1 MSGQVVVKPVSP
13 LAVVGIATAGIGLV
27 GIGVAS
33 AVKSVVDK
41 RIEAAR
47 KKMEAEKIRLKEW
60 QAFQAEQRKSMQQLG
75 RLQAAIGQAEGELSI
90 IKLLQPREDRTGT
103 GPTGRGYTS
112 LGIPESASIKD
123 IQSILKETSIIMEG
137 LPPEFKED
145 QASPYQRLEKHRARL
160 VASSQSKK
168 PPILEE
174 LLSFKETISRT
185 LQSYLHSMEATARR
199 REELSLAMDTLLS
212 DLLVCHELTTDPEFL
227 TGLDSVRSQIFS
239 LATSGNVKPG
249 HLELLQKKFTETKQ
263 AIEYQNTNSAY
274 RLSLAKSLTRN
285 LNEMGYETL
294 EPFEGPDEH
303 AMSQTTMSIPGGER
317 VCIAI
322 QPDNRLSFEV
332 AHESDSD
339 KGSLD
344 EEDLAFF
351 RQQETKWCQDFQEL
365 IRRMTR
371 EGFSYQVK
379 LERVVPGDSIPVVVV
394 ETADEIISEEER
406 EEEAMNYY
414 DDPTKRYLP

>member
-1 MSGQVVVKPVSP
+1 MSGQVVAKPVSP
-13 LAVVGIATAGIGLV
+13 LAIVGIATAGIGLV
-27 GIGVAS
+27 GFAS

-41 RIEAAR
+41 KVEAAR
-47 KKMEAEKIRLKEW
+47 KKMEAEKNHLKEW

-75 RLQAAIGQAEGELSI
+75 CLQAAIGQAEGELSI
-90 IKLLQPREDRTGT
+90 IRLLQPREDRTGT
-103 GPTGRGYTS
+103 GPTGQGYTS
-112 LGIPESASIKD
+112 LGIPESASRKD
-123 IQSILKETSIIMEG
+123 IQSVLKKILIIMEG

-160 VASSQSKK
+160 VTSSQSKK

-174 LLSFKETISRT
+174 LLSFKETVSRT
-185 LQSYLHSMEATARR
+185 LQSYLHSLEAMARKR
-199 REELSLAMDTLLS
+199 QELSLSMDILLS
-212 DLLVCHELTTDPEFL
+212 DLLVCHELTTDPELL
-227 TGLDSVRSQIFS
+227 TGLDSIQSQIFS
-239 LATSGNVKPG
+239 LAASRNVKPG
-249 HLELLQKKFTETKQ
+249 HLELLQKRFAKTKQ

-274 RLSLAKSLTRN
+274 RLSLAESLTRN

-294 EPFEGPDEH
+294 EPFEGPEEH
-303 AMSQTTMSIPGGER
+303 AMSQTTMSVPGGER
-317 VCIAI
+317 VRIAI
-322 QPDNRLSFEV
+322 QADNRLSFEV

-339 KGSLD
+339 KRSLD

-394 ETADEIISEEER
+394 ETADEIISEEKR
-406 EEEAMNYY
+406 EEEAMDYY
-414 DDPTKRYLP
+414 YDDDPTKRYLP